1 MKTLYENILKST
13 RTGFGSI
20 KEKVNEW
27 LIKSVKPYS
36 SGNPKITDNFYL
48 TLTKS
53 ENEVSNFISL
63 PQREVKI
70 PSIVKLGEI
79 NELFIDE
86 GLYKQLYKENRI
98 VGPITKITIS
108 NKSKVLSDIKIDVVD
123 ICSLSGDSNKLKNIE
138 INFKNNDDGKII
150 FMESSC
156 IEELKHI
163 NSNCKSII
171 CNVNNIYKQIIDV
184 LKDSPFEKDVE
195 VNRVGKYYF
204 SKGLS
209 DFLTKNL
216 NCFKNLERLF
226 IVTVED
232 SNNLHLFKKN
242 NKWYKL

>member
-1 MKTLYENILKST
+1 MKSLYENILSST
-13 RTGFGSI
+13 KTGLGSI

-27 LIKSVKPYS
+27 FIKSVKPYS

-48 TLTKS
+48 ILSKS
-53 ENEVSNFISL
+53 ENEVGNFISL
-63 PQREVKI
+63 SQREVKI

-86 GLYKQLYKENRI
+86 DLYKQLYNKNRI
-98 VGPITKITIS
+98 VGPIKKITIS

-138 INFKNNDDGKII
+138 INFKNKDDGKII

-171 CNVNNIYKQIIDV
+171 CNENNIYQQIIDV
-184 LKDSPFEKDVE
+184 LKDSPFGRDVE

-226 IVTVED
+226 IVAEED